1 MLIIGSH
8 VSFNKE
14 TQLLGSLEEALSYG
28 ANTFMF
34 YTGAPQNTMRYPID
48 DRLTWKALEKMK
60 QTDIDYRNVIVHAPY
75 IINLGN
81 TDPDKYAFSIRF
93 LQEELER
100 CEQLGVRYL
109 VLHPGSHVGNGMES
123 GIRAIGSALNQLL
136 V

>member
-100 CEQLGVRYL
+100 CEQLGL
-109 VLHPGSHVGNGMES
+109 SLIH
-123 GIRAIGSALNQLL
+123 I
-136 V
+136 